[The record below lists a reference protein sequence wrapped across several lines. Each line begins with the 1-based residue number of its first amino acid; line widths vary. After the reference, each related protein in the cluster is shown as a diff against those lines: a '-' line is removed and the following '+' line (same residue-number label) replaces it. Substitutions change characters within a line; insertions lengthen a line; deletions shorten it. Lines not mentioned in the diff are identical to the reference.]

1 MNPCKK
7 KKNNWCTVYNSEAMF
22 ICIYDFLK
30 FFFFYCIV
38 SYQAS
43 KTHLLCAV
51 YKCWGW
57 TESTKFYIYS
67 SQKGHDRRKIEGETI
82 FGRLEISKNKK
93 NNWDMKWSLSHNHTK
108 SNVEAHWNSKEKK
121 KLVDAESASSNALGW
136 IVLDLDIWV
145 RFDFNYGIGFKI
157 NFVLSIL
164 F

>member
-1 MNPCKK
+1 
-7 KKNNWCTVYNSEAMF
+7 MF
-22 ICIYDFLK
+22 ICIYDFFK
-30 FFFFYCIV
+30 IFFFYCIV